1 MLAADLLREA
11 LDGLT
16 SAAVVR
22 TVSAMTARLFRPDD
36 PPEFVAQCA
45 LDDGLA
51 ALRVARGALA
61 VTTLR
66 SGPVLAAGDADLLA
80 APDVA
85 SSPDRLIVTRRD
97 DDTGDRL
104 LVAAAREGRRFTGHD
119 LKLLETV
126 ADFLWSWV
134 KGAVLPGARETRPAR
149 LPVAEQIERLAA
161 TAIQAGGRASVIV
174 ILAPTPAVRPGVVQ
188 GWVAKIRNQLRPW
201 DFAGAVTS
209 REIAVLL
216 RDTPAEQAASVST
229 RLRRVC
235 EGDEWT
241 PAMGRF
247 SVGLAS
253 SSADAPVA
261 GSLVHKARA
270 ELLKDA

>member
-104 LVAAAREGRRFTGHD
+104 LVAAAREGRRFTGCRGGSRRSEISCVRGT
-119 LKLLETV
+119 L
-126 ADFLWSWV
+126 
-134 KGAVLPGARETRPAR
+134 PAR
-149 LPVAEQIERLAA
+149 
-161 TAIQAGGRASVIV
+161 
-174 ILAPTPAVRPGVVQ
+174 
-188 GWVAKIRNQLRPW
+188 
-201 DFAGAVTS
+201 
-209 REIAVLL
+209 
-216 RDTPAEQAASVST
+216 
-229 RLRRVC
+229 
-235 EGDEWT
+235 
-241 PAMGRF
+241 
-247 SVGLAS
+247 
-253 SSADAPVA
+253 
-261 GSLVHKARA
+261 
-270 ELLKDA
+270 